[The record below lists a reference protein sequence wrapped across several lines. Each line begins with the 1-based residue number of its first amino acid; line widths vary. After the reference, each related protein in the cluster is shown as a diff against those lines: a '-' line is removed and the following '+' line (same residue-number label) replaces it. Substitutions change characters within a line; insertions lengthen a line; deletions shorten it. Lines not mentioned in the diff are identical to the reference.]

1 MQYKWVDDTYRNAA
15 RLLIRLLGGAM
26 NSCDPGVLISD
37 SGEELAVA
45 ADIAFRN
52 GVDGL
57 AFCAFKYMD
66 RPPYGEIY
74 DTLKKGW
81 ERTCYRQLCYDEERG
96 EILREM
102 EKAGLSYLPLK
113 GILHSE
119 YYSEPGM
126 RFMSDND
133 ILYGFTSVSES
144 GHLCCAG
151 KNEAEISDIQT
162 RASEIMRSIMLDR
175 GYDFIDSNGS
185 IHDSFIKKPI
195 FCFEMHRGLIS
206 STNKFAF
213 YYADPWSRAISGE
226 DGCCRF
232 SDEDEYIYNL
242 IHEIKHIESCGSGI
256 RYFADIYVFLKKK
269 GKELDWK
276 YILSELEL
284 LGLVQTEERLR
295 NIALVAF
302 GTPDNMT
309 PEQEEELFFHMD
321 CGIYGTVETR
331 TKILLD
337 RLKKE
342 KGPNGLRLNYIKSRL
357 FLPDE
362 VNENAFP
369 KIYNNRFL
377 RPFIPL
383 YRVLSA
389 VIRRPEI
396 IFTEIRELFSSDKK
410 S

>member
-1 MQYKWVDDTYRNAA
+1 MQYKCVDDTYRNAA
-15 RLLIRLLGGAM
+15 KLLIRLLSGAM

-37 SGEELAVA
+37 SGEEFAVA

-57 AFCAFKYMD
+57 AFCAFKYMPN
-66 RPPYGEIY
+66 PPQGEVY
-74 DTLKKGW
+74 EALKKGW

-96 EILREM
+96 EILKEM
-102 EKAGLSYLPLK
+102 QRAGLSYLPLK

-119 YYSEPGM
+119 YYPEPGM
-126 RFMSDND
+126 RFMGDND

-144 GHLCCAG
+144 GQVCRAG
-151 KNEAEISDIQT
+151 KNETEISETQT
-162 RASEIMRSIMLDR
+162 RASDIMRGIMLDR
-175 GYDFIDSNGS
+175 GYGFIDHDGS

-195 FCFEMHRGLIS
+195 FCFEMHRELIS
-206 STNKFAF
+206 RTNKFRF
-213 YYADPWSRAISGE
+213 YYADPWSRAIHGE
-226 DGCCRF
+226 DGCFSF

-256 RYFADIYVFLKKK
+256 RFFADIYVFLKKK
-269 GKELDWK
+269 GKKLDWE
-276 YILSELEL
+276 YILRELES

-295 NIALVAF
+295 NIALAAF

-309 PEQEEELFFHMD
+309 PEQEEELLFHMG
-321 CGIYGTVETR
+321 CGMYGTVETR

-342 KGPNGLRLNYIKSRL
+342 KGTNGLRLNYIKSRL

-369 KIYNNRFL
+369 KIYSNRFL

-396 IFTEIRELFSSDKK
+396 IFTEIRELFSSNKK